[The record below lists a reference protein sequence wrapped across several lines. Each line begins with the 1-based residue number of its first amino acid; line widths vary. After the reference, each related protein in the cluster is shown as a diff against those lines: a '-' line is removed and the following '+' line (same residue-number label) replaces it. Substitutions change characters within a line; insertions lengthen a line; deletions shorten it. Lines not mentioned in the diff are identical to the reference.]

1 MVQTRA
7 QERGAPLKKE
17 GAYNTDAYYQ
27 EVDAGFGDVGVDQEP
42 DAARTQADDKSDP
55 DFSVAKDEMAAAD
68 AAAAEEPAADVPLK
82 EDVVDLQAGPA
93 EDVSTAGRDGPIGIV
108 ETSRDEVE
116 AQEVFTAPGIEEGVS
131 TIPGGGRA

>member
-55 DFSVAKDEMAAAD
+55 DFSVGKDEMAAAD

-82 EDVVDLQAGPA
+82 EDVADLQAGPA
-93 EDVSTAGRDGPIGIV
+93 EDVNTAGRDGPIGIV
-108 ETSRDEVE
+108 ETTREEVE
-116 AQEVFTAPGIEEGVS
+116 AQEAFTAPGIEEGVS